1 LFHVKHLSELI
12 ESYFSK
18 MLFSTK
24 SLKSLIILS
33 AYAEDH
39 GLCPWMNAD
48 FVAKSFLCPWVNAT
62 ADNPPKPWHLRRS
75 VSTSMGVGGYFM
87 EVPQAL
93 PVGLHCILFPRAA
106 RLNFERKCVR
116 GVYARE

>member
-1 LFHVKHLSELI
+1 MVVTDVKAMGNGGLFKMFHVKHLSELI

-18 MLFSTK
+18 MFFSIK
-24 SLKSLIILS
+24 RLKSLIILS

-62 ADNPPKPWHLRRS
+62 ADSATGRRR
-75 VSTSMGVGGYFM
+75 VFHGGTTDS
-87 EVPQAL
+87 
-93 PVGLHCILFPRAA
+93 A
-106 RLNFERKCVR
+106 RGAPLYSISPGRT
-116 GVYARE
+116 A